1 MRNGRLHFRSE
12 YFCGLTS
19 GARAHWVLVN
29 VELLKFRQRAEVLKV
44 LLVTNL
50 VLVKVKFLERS
61 QLAQSLDLSDLVVT
75 QEQQFQLNQS
85 VQLADWDFLDLVV
98 AQIEDL

>member
-12 YFCGLTS
+12 YFCGLP
-19 GARAHWVLVN
+19 ARAHRVVVN

-50 VLVKVKFLERS
+50 VIVEV
-61 QLAQSLDLSDLVVT
+61 
-75 QEQQFQLNQS
+75 
-85 VQLADWDFLDLVV
+85 
-98 AQIEDL
+98 